1 MYLQKYYINKN
12 ADYMREETKND
23 IRRIIRKRKTRDGK
37 IL

>member
-1 MYLQKYYINKN
+1 MCLQKYYINKN
-12 ADYMREETKND
+12 IDHMREEAKND